1 MPYSQKIAVNAGRY
15 GLVDEVYFQ
24 DYGERMIAKA
34 RFLAAA
40 LAVSLLGASGCE
52 QDRRVERWVTTDNT
66 KVRIDWD
73 RINEAYKQASGPE
86 DLEKRVNEIY
96 EGDEVISVAVH
107 DQDDKTQVV
116 TGFFDKDADGQVADG
131 EKIFS
136 IKREPTGEGTAQYQ
150 TTGFGPY
157 YGYHSP
163 LISIASGML
172 MGSLISS
179 MFMPN
184 FVPAYSRPYVTPVGR
199 IGDLHNSRSAY
210 RASTGRVGPRSQSG
224 RSYGGASS
232 SSSGGFRAG
241 GRRGGGSFGLPRR
254 GRASRPAR
262 LTA

>member
-1 MPYSQKIAVNAGRY
+1 MMSKT
-15 GLVDEVYFQ
+15 
-24 DYGERMIAKA
+24 

-40 LAVSLLGASGCE
+40 LAVGLLGATGCE
-52 QDRRVERWVTTDNT
+52 QERKVERWVTTENT
-66 KVRIDWD
+66 TVRIDWD

-96 EGDEVISVAVH
+96 EGDEVISISVQ

-116 TGFFDKDADGQVADG
+116 TGFFDKNADGQVADA
-131 EKIFS
+131 EKVFS

-150 TTGFGPY
+150 TTGYGPY

-163 LISIASGML
+163 FISIASGML

-184 FVPAYSRPYVTPVGR
+184 FVPAYSRPYVTPANR
-199 IGDLHNSRSAY
+199 IGDLHSSRANY
-210 RASTGRVGPRSQSG
+210 RASSDRVGPRSQSG
-224 RSYGGASS
+224 RSYGSTRSTS
-232 SSSGGFRAG
+232 SSSGGM
-241 GRRGGGSFGLPRR
+241 RRGGGSFGLARR
-254 GRASRPAR
+254 GRVRRPAR